1 MAVPRVSIY
10 SVKRTKGLSWGI
22 RWRIDGED
30 KKEIIGTS
38 KKQAE
43 QAAIVK
49 QNEIFE
55 NKLGVKKN
63 EVIDL
68 ATLIKE
74 FTNSKRNISASTKSR
89 YTNYFIAFQDFMQE
103 NFPKAIKNI
112 RDIKRIYVEEFS
124 NHKVKTDKWAPKTVN
139 GALAAINSMFLYA
152 VNEEYLDKAPT
163 RSIEKFQLVEN
174 TEAKYFTKEELE
186 LIWKHV
192 NPYWGKFLKVL
203 YYTGAR
209 KGELIN
215 LTWKNVSIDD
225 DLQYITIIS
234 TNEYKT
240 KTGEKRTIP
249 LHPRAVAILKDQVGK
264 HDKYVFPSQEGN
276 IIHPDKP
283 YRALKKA
290 LKKSNLDG
298 TVHKLRHTFAS
309 HLVMA
314 GESLYAVKELL
325 GHKDIK
331 HTMIYAH
338 LSPNTMQAVVSKLYD
353 F

>member
-1 MAVPRVSIY
+1 
-10 SVKRTKGLSWGI
+10 
-22 RWRIDGED
+22 
-30 KKEIIGTS
+30 
-38 KKQAE
+38 
-43 QAAIVK
+43 
-49 QNEIFE
+49 
-55 NKLGVKKN
+55 LG
-63 EVIDL
+63 
-68 ATLIKE
+68 TLIKE
-74 FTNSKRNISASTKSR
+74 FTNSKRNIGDTTRTR
-89 YTNYFIAFQDFMQE
+89 YSNYFTAFQNFMEE
-103 NFPKAIKNI
+103 NFSKSTKNI

-124 NHKVKTDKWAPKTVN
+124 NHQIKTKTWAPKTMN
-139 GALAAINSMFLYA
+139 GALAAINSIFLYA
-152 VNEEYLDKAPT
+152 VNEEYLEKSPT
-163 RSIEKFQLVEN
+163 KSIEKFQLIEN

-186 LIWKHV
+186 LIWKNI
-192 NPYWGKFLKVL
+192 NPDWCDFLKVL

-215 LTWKNVSIDD
+215 LTWRNVSIDG
-225 DLQYITIIS
+225 DLKYITIIS
-234 TNEYKT
+234 TKEYRT

-249 LHPRAVAILKDQVGK
+249 LHPAAATIIEKQVGK
-264 HDKYVFPSQEGN
+264 HDKYVFSGKEGN
-276 IIHPDKP
+276 KIHPDKP
-283 YRALKKA
+283 YRALMKA
-290 LKKSNLDG
+290 LKKTELDG

>member
-1 MAVPRVSIY
+1 MSIPKVSLY
-10 SVKRTKGLSWGI
+10 SVKRKNGRSWGI
-22 RWRIDGED
+22 RWRINGED
-30 KKEIIGTS
+30 CKEIIGTS

-49 QNEIFE
+49 QNEIFR
-55 NKLGVKKN
+55 NKIGNKKV
-63 EVIDL
+63 EVIAL
-68 ATLIKE
+68 GTLIKE
-74 FTNSKRNISASTKSR
+74 FTNSKRNIAISTKTR
-89 YTNYFIAFQDFMQE
+89 YTNYFTAFQDFMEE
-103 NFPKAIKNI
+103 NFSKATKNI

-124 NHKVKTDKWAPKTVN
+124 NHQIDSKTWAPKTIN
-139 GALAAINSMFLYA
+139 GALVAINSMFLYA
-152 VNEEYLDKAPT
+152 VNEEYLEKSPTKA
-163 RSIEKFQLVEN
+163 IEKFQLVDN

-186 LIWKHV
+186 SIWKYV
-192 NPYWGKFLKVL
+192 NPYWGDFLKVL
-203 YYTGAR
+203 YYTGVR

-215 LTWKNVSIDD
+215 LTWENVSIDT
-225 DLQYITIIS
+225 DLKYITIIS
-234 TNEYKT
+234 TKEYKT
-240 KTGEKRTIP
+240 KTGEKRTVP
-249 LHPRAVAILKDQVGK
+249 LHPTAVSIIEKQVGK
-264 HDKYVFPSQEGN
+264 HDKYVFPGQEGN
-276 IIHPDKP
+276 KIHPDKP
-283 YRALKKA
+283 YHALKKA
-290 LKKSNLDG
+290 LKKAELDG